1 MDKSRREFL
10 KGTAWMGAAAIAA
23 GCVGDGLKLSGGGAW
38 KTKQPVDIEGID
50 LAKMGLA

>member
-23 GCVGDGLKLSGGGAW
+23 GCVGDGQKMSGGGAAAA
-38 KTKQPVDIEGID
+38 VAARLG
-50 LAKMGLA
+50 A